1 MSKKVK
7 ESFTLEV
14 IVAITIILGCIAYVL
29 VRILG
34 G

>member
-1 MSKKVK
+1 MSKKEK

-14 IVAITIILGCIAYVL
+14 IVVITIILGCIAYVL
-29 VRILG
+29 VGTLG